1 LTNHLQSCSLAIV
14 HNGRKALLQM
24 FTIAITIN
32 KGGVGKTTLT
42 KHLAVA
48 ATAAGHNVIILDMD
62 TQQNS
67 TSWGKRRS
75 QLQNKRLPVVRFVT
89 ENDLADE
96 LARARAAGCDFAMI
110 DTPPGRSAE
119 APAAV
124 EAADFAVIPF
134 WLESDAFDGV
144 GKSAGLARRLG
155 TPYAAV
161 LNFATPN
168 SKSHEDAARSVI
180 ETLNVPMCPVILHRY
195 EVYRMANPKGLTV
208 QELEP
213 ESRPAAEIAE
223 LWEWISAEVQS
234 STSAHVHK
242 GAA

>member
-1 LTNHLQSCSLAIV
+1 
-14 HNGRKALLQM
+14 M
-24 FTIAITIN
+24 YTIAIAVN
-32 KGGVGKTTLT
+32 KGGVGKTALT
-42 KHLAVA
+42 THL
-48 ATAAGHNVIILDMD
+48 ATAAAEADHNAIIFDMD

-67 TSWGKRRS
+67 TSWAKRRS
-75 QLQNKRLPVVRFVT
+75 QIQNKRLPVVRFVT
-89 ENDLADE
+89 ENDLAE
-96 LARARAAGCDFAMI
+96 EIARASAAGCDFAFI

-124 EAADFAVIPF
+124 EAADFTVIPF
-134 WLESDAFDGV
+134 WLDSDAFDGV
-144 GKSAGLARRLG
+144 TKTAGLARRLG

-180 ETLNVPMCPVILHRY
+180 EAMNVPMCPVILHRY
-195 EVYRMANPKGLTV
+195 EVYRMAKPKGLTV

-223 LWEWISAEVQS
+223 LWEWIRAQVQL
-234 STSAHVHK
+234 STSATVHK